1 MSCGQCNPD
10 DCIAPKGWVCPES
23 GDFYTTGEYSS
34 IINFFNIHG
43 VSLNQKIDSVKHLLD
58 YNTLQILKVLLQD
71 IEAPAQLDYL
81 TTVNVCKTIDIIQ
94 SRLSNDNEIQSIPTI
109 GGGDG
114 I

>member
-1 MSCGQCNPD
+1 MW
-10 DCIAPKGWVCPES
+10 KGKLDKGRQRNNNCDTKS
-23 GDFYTTGEYSS
+23 LIF

-94 SRLSNDNEIQSIPTI
+94 SRLSNDNKQSIPTI